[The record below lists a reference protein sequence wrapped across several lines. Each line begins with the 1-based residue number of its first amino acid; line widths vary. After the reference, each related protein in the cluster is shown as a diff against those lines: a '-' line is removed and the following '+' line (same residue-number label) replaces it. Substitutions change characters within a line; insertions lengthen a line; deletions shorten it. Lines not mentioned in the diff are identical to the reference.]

1 VVVGAVKELPIGRF
15 KPWKVEVEEPL
26 RNGLQQT
33 NMFQVLWGNSLK
45 AHPKGAAAKD
55 GFGDIVQA
63 VGEKQYLVRFDN
75 GEERELPSAVL
86 KAERMVASLPPDAV
100 IPVAQNVH
108 EEAMLETAPD
118 ELIQDAEEGE
128 DVPVDTP
135 EA

>member
-1 VVVGAVKELPIGRF
+1 
-15 KPWKVEVEEPL
+15 VEVKEPL

-33 NMFQVLWGNSLK
+33 NVFQVLWGNSLK
-45 AHPKGAAAKD
+45 AHPKGAN
-55 GFGDIVQA
+55 GVERELPSA
-63 VGEKQYLVRFDN
+63 VLKVEHMVASLLPDAVIPVTQNVHEEAMLNN

-86 KAERMVASLPPDAV
+86 KVEHMVASLLPDAV